1 MFVFLSVFLFQI
13 TEIISIS
20 YDIIILEMDGS
31 RKNVN
36 AQVQPVGYRSFLLL
50 HQVIHHKMSVLSS
63 MHFYLS
69 SKSTSCV
76 ICQYAAATFPF
87 CFQLLVVLPHQIVG
101 IRFRNT
107 KNYTHIIHI
116 HIHFFLHYTHN
127 IIEKGYKKT
136 VCPDGKYFHQNK
148 LFFIFTLII
157 FSEHSYFC
165 ENLR

>member
-50 HQVIHHKMSVLSS
+50 HQLINHRMSVLSS

-76 ICQYAAATFPF
+76 ICQYEP
-87 CFQLLVVLPHQIVG
+87 LLFLLDHAQI
-101 IRFRNT
+101 
-107 KNYTHIIHI
+107 
-116 HIHFFLHYTHN
+116 
-127 IIEKGYKKT
+127 
-136 VCPDGKYFHQNK
+136 C
-148 LFFIFTLII
+148 
-157 FSEHSYFC
+157 
-165 ENLR
+165 

>member
-50 HQVIHHKMSVLSS
+50 HQLIHHRMSVLSS
-63 MHFYLS
+63 MHFYLP

-87 CFQLLVVLPHQIVG
+87 GSCSNMLIPSALISAARTENG
-101 IRFRNT
+101 I
-107 KNYTHIIHI
+107 
-116 HIHFFLHYTHN
+116 L
-127 IIEKGYKKT
+127 
-136 VCPDGKYFHQNK
+136 CGK
-148 LFFIFTLII
+148 ILIWFPYVSKI
-157 FSEHSYFC
+157 RSDIS
-165 ENLR
+165 LA